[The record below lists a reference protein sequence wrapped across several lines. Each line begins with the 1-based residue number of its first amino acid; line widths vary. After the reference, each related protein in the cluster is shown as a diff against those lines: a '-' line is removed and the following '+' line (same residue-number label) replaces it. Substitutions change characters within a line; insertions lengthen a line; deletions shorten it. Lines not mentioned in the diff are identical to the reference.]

1 MQTKKN
7 IALTLKQEKGLS
19 GKSMEEFA
27 FGLNLAKSTMQNCIN
42 MANDESAANPTIET
56 LDQIA
61 QGLNMTVAQLVSDPN
76 SLHQYPLECANC
88 LKMPVHSLHP
98 ELRKPAELML
108 ELFCNLSRQL
118 YRIDEK

>member
-27 FGLNLAKSTMQNCIN
+27 FRFHLAKSTMQNCIN
-42 MANDESAANPTIET
+42 MAKDESAANPTIET

-61 QGLNMTVAQLVSDPN
+61 EGLDMTVAQLVSDPN

-98 ELRKPAELML
+98 DLRKPAELML
-108 ELFCNLSRQL
+108 ELFCDLSQKL
-118 YRIDEK
+118 YETNDQ

>member
-42 MANDESAANPTIET
+42 MAKDESAANPTIET
-56 LDQIA
+56 LEQIA
-61 QGLNMTVAQLVSDPN
+61 EGLDMTVAQLVSDPN